1 MAQREK
7 IVTLCVCMCVYVCV
21 GDPVT
26 SITPLGTVIR
36 SVVI

>member
-1 MAQREK
+1 MEQREK
-7 IVTLCVCMCVYVCV
+7 IVTVCVCVYVCV
-21 GDPVT
+21 DDPVT